1 MSYIYDIF
9 LSHNGADKPWAEKL
23 AYDIESDTAGRP
35 LKVFFDKWD
44 IKPGANLPE
53 ELEKGLT
60 GSRFLGLVMSPQAF
74 KSDWVVLERSTAIMR
89 DPAAKL
95 RKIIPLLRK
104 PCNIPSILT
113 PLIHIDFSKDNNYN
127 ETLQELVNVLRDKE
141 AVRGGH
147 KSFETIYLQE
157 DKRLLENHLTAFERS
172 AFRTSC
178 IRELFLRQLNEAID
192 DTQAA
197 LNTGKLFRR
206 DKTLVEEYSKAS
218 EFKTTAFKDSF
229 KRIASLL
236 TELKMIVTLFG
247 DNFYLDNP
255 GYKHHDNFYSMLTD
269 LGRKPN
275 KSKIRKAVQ
284 EMDLIDSKRNEII
297 VILNNLGAGTG
308 KTLDLIELSSDI
320 IKKGHIGGADLIAK
334 HLK

>member
-9 LSHNGADKPWAEKL
+9 LSHNGADKPWTEKL
-23 AYDIESDTAGRP
+23 AYDIESNTEGRP

-74 KSDWVVLERSTAIMR
+74 KSDWVALERSTAIMR

-95 RKIIPLLRK
+95 RTIIPLLRK

-113 PLIHIDFSKDNNYN
+113 PLIYIDFTNDNNYN
-127 ETLQELVNVLRDKE
+127 ETLQELVNVLRDKD
-141 AVRGGH
+141 AVRGGQ
-147 KSFETIYLQE
+147 KSFETVYLQE
-157 DKRLLENHLTAFERS
+157 DKRLLENHLTAFERP

-178 IRELFLRQLNEAID
+178 IWELFLRQLNEAID

-206 DKTLVEEYSKAS
+206 DKTLVDEYSKAS
-218 EFKTTAFKDSF
+218 EFKTKEFKDSF
-229 KRIASLL
+229 KKIAVLL
-236 TELKMIVTLFG
+236 SELKTIVTLFG
-247 DNFYLDNP
+247 DNFYVDNP
-255 GYKHHDNFYSMLTD
+255 DYKHHDNFYAMLMD
-269 LGRKPN
+269 LGRKGN
-275 KSKIRKAVQ
+275 KSKIRKAVAD
-284 EMDLIDSKRNEII
+284 MDLIDTKRNEII
-297 VILNNLGAGTG
+297 IIINNLLAGTG
-308 KTLDLIELSSDI
+308 RTLDLIELSSDI
-320 IKKGHIGGADLIAK
+320 IKRGYIGGADLIAK
-334 HLK
+334 HIQ

>member
-9 LSHNGADKPWAEKL
+9 LSHNGADKPWTEKL
-23 AYDIESDTAGRP
+23 AYDIENDTEGRP
-35 LKVFFDKWD
+35 LKVFFDKWE

-74 KSDWVVLERSTAIMR
+74 KSDWVVLERSAAIMR

-95 RKIIPLLRK
+95 RTIIPLLRK
-104 PCNIPSILT
+104 PCKIPSILT
-113 PLIHIDFSKDNNYN
+113 PLIHIDFTNDTNYN
-127 ETLQELVNVLRDKE
+127 ETLQELINVLRDKE
-141 AVRGGH
+141 VVRGGH
-147 KSFETIYLQE
+147 KSFETVYLQE
-157 DKRLLENHLTAFERS
+157 DKRLLESHLTAFERP

-178 IRELFLRQLNEAID
+178 IWELFLRQLNEAID
-192 DTQAA
+192 DTKAA

-206 DKTLVEEYSKAS
+206 DKTFVEEYSKAS
-218 EFKTTAFKDSF
+218 EFKTIEFKDGF
-229 KRIASLL
+229 KRIAALL
-236 TELKMIVTLFG
+236 SELKMIVTLFG

-255 GYKHHDNFYSMLTD
+255 DYKHHDNFYAMLMD
-269 LGRKPN
+269 LGRKGD
-275 KSKIRKAVQ
+275 KSKISNAV
-284 EMDLIDSKRNEII
+284 ENMDLIDSKRNEII
-297 VILNNLGAGTG
+297 IILNNLLTGTG

-320 IKKGHIGGADLIAK
+320 ITKGHIGGADLIAK